1 MFNKG
6 RKEDINLDELLLNLR
21 KEEVN
26 YDDAKALVKSIQL
39 KTEEDLKTIIEELKK
54 GNIILLK
61 MDYLYKK
68 NIVQLKTMI
77 GQIKKKVKAMD
88 GDVGRISETLALLTP
103 PKVKIYRK

>member
-77 GQIKKKVKAMD
+77 GQIKKKVKAMEQT
-88 GDVGRISETLALLTP
+88 RF
-103 PKVKIYRK
+103 